1 MRDVKEKFRS
11 YSLLKKILFFNSYAI
26 GLGTL
31 YFLISIVISPLF
43 DTMCDDG
50 WVIDSAIL
58 YLKDVGSYI
67 QAAGWGYTMAAFAL
81 FTPIFSGKK
90 KK

>member
-43 DTMCDDG
+43 DTMGEDK

-67 QAAGWGYTMAAFAL
+67 QAAGWGYIMAAFAL

>member
-1 MRDVKEKFRS
+1 MRDVKESFRS

-43 DTMCDDG
+43 DTMGEDK

-67 QAAGWGYTMAAFAL
+67 QAAGWGYIMAAFAL

>member
-1 MRDVKEKFRS
+1 MRDVKEKFKS
-11 YSLLKKILFFNSYAI
+11 YSLFKKVLFFNAYAI
-26 GLGTL
+26 ALGVC
-31 YFLISIVISPLF
+31 YFLIMILLSPIFDALF
-43 DTMCDDG
+43 DD
-50 WVIDSAIL
+50 ISFNESLIY

>member
-1 MRDVKEKFRS
+1 
-11 YSLLKKILFFNSYAI
+11 
-26 GLGTL
+26 
-31 YFLISIVISPLF
+31 
-43 DTMCDDG
+43 MCDDG

-81 FTPIFSGKK
+81 FSPIFSGKK